1 MSLNSYKFQKD
12 FCDVKRANASGQGA
26 NITKTFLIAL
36 SIYMLADSF
45 LWNGFNSII
54 YPKGAKELVPA
65 DQLALVMGTTA
76 FVGVMIGTTTG
87 IISGTISDR
96 ATFKMGR
103 RRPFIIIGAVMAAAS
118 LMLVRYAQD
127 FTFLFIGFVLLQIS
141 ENIATGAYF
150 GLLPDLVPAEKTGLA
165 SGVISLFQFIG
176 SLLGFVGVGYLVGTG
191 NTDLAI
197 LCASA
202 VILGAMALTV
212 FAIKEQPIAREDQ
225 NPRGEGIVESLRKL
239 PKDLLVLTSSR
250 FFALLGTNVLNFF
263 SLYYVSDV
271 LGAQNPEFLVAAL
284 GAAVLIVAMLSGIP
298 AGLFSDR
305 VGRKGLTILSCILG
319 AVAMVVMASVSSVLG
334 LIVAGSLLGACMGV
348 FMTTSLAMSSDLSP
362 PGMGGAAMGLSNL
375 AMGGSQAVSSGI
387 AGLILQLTRDIP
399 GSGKGYRPV
408 FLFAALC
415 FVVSIALVLR
425 VKEKIQQPKPQ

>member
-1 MSLNSYKFQKD
+1 M
-12 FCDVKRANASGQGA
+12 KRANSSSQGV
-26 NITKTFLIAL
+26 NITKWFLVAL
-36 SIYMLADSF
+36 SVYMLADSF

-54 YPKGAKELVPA
+54 YPKGVKELVPA
-65 DQLALVMGTTA
+65 DQLSLVMGVTA
-76 FVGVMIGTTTG
+76 FVGVMIGTTVG
-87 IISGTISDR
+87 IISGTISDK

-103 RRPFIIIGAVMAAAS
+103 RRPFMIVGAVMAAAS

-127 FTFLFIGFVLLQIS
+127 FTLLFTGFVLLQIS

-150 GLLPDLVPAEKTGLA
+150 GLLPDLVPTEKTGLA

-176 SLLGFVGVGYLVGTG
+176 SLLGFVGIGYLVGTG
-191 NTDLAI
+191 NTDLALLSAI
-197 LCASA
+197 A
-202 VILGAMALTV
+202 VILGSMILTV
-212 FAIKEQPIAREDQ
+212 FAIKEQPVERKDQAPED
-225 NPRGEGIVESLRKL
+225 EGIVKSLRKL
-239 PKDLLVLTSSR
+239 PKDLVVLTSSR

-298 AGLFSDR
+298 AGLFSDKI
-305 VGRKGLTILSCILG
+305 GRKALTIVACILG
-319 AVAMVVMASVSSVLG
+319 AVAMVAMAFVSSVVG

-348 FMTTSLAMSSDLSP
+348 YMTTSLALSSDLSP
-362 PGMGGAAMGLSNL
+362 PGMGGATMGLSNL
-375 AMGGSQAVSSGI
+375 AMGWSQAVSSGI

-399 GSGKGYRPV
+399 GSAMGYRPV

-415 FVVSIALVLR
+415 FVVGIALVLK